1 MNEELKLFFT
11 AKDSQ
16 FISVASLANF
26 VILTLRRQTI
36 VVILI
41 NKIKL
46 NLRES
51 EMKYLG
57 IYIDQN
63 LPWGNQIQY
72 INNELA
78 GNIRIINKSRYHVR
92 LCTYFKGRVFRFL
105 QISVFKLMVFQ
116 VQARPGYK
124 RLIKN

>member
-1 MNEELKLFFT
+1 
-11 AKDSQ
+11 
-16 FISVASLANF
+16 
-26 VILTLRRQTI
+26 
-36 VVILI
+36 
-41 NKIKL
+41 
-46 NLRES
+46 
-51 EMKYLG
+51 MKYLG

-92 LCTYFKGRVFRFL
+92 HCTYFKGRVFRFL